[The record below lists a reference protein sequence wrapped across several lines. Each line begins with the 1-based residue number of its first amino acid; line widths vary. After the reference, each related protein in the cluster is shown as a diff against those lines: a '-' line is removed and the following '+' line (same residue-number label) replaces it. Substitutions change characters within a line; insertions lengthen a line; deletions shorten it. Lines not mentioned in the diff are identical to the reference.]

1 MQVSL
6 NVLVCQMP
14 MPIFQARCA
23 QNGSPKKAAF
33 DRQTVRDAGLS
44 IGLTARRSFVLNA
57 RNLMERDDQDPES
70 SALITKNDLSME
82 LTIEDIIELLRR
94 IPFLE

>member
-1 MQVSL
+1 M
-6 NVLVCQMP
+6 
-14 MPIFQARCA
+14 
-23 QNGSPKKAAF
+23 
-33 DRQTVRDAGLS
+33 
-44 IGLTARRSFVLNA
+44 NA

-82 LTIEDIIELLRR
+82 LTIEEMIELLRR